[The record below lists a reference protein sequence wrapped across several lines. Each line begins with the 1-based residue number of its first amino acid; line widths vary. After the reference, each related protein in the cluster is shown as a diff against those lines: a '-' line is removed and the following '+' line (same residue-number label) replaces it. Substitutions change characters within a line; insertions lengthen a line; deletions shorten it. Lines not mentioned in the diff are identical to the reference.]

1 MTTARVRY
9 GLDMSSRRAERLV
22 NLVICL
28 LSTRQFL
35 PATRIR
41 LAVPGYDTEES
52 GGPDAAAKADE
63 AFKRMFERDKAE
75 LRDLGVPLE
84 TGRNSVFDTEDGYRI
99 ARGHYELPEISLEP
113 DEAAAVGLAA
123 RLWQSAGLADA
134 AHGALLKLRA
144 AGVDVD
150 TASSVGVEPRVDAT
164 EPAFAPCLAAVRAR
178 RAVTFDYRG
187 AYGGPTEHREVEP
200 WGVVSWHGRWYLVGH
215 DRARHAVRCFRLS
228 RVSGDVTPVGPPDAV
243 TVPDGVDLVAYI
255 AEEAPQ
261 SRGTA
266 RVRVRR
272 GAAAGLRRFAPV
284 VDSDDE
290 TDVLEVSYYDPD
302 RLADRVAGYG
312 AAAVVLDPP
321 EVRRAVVARLRA
333 LIGKPGPDD
342 VGVDEVETETAEA
355 GG

>member
-1 MTTARVRY
+1 
-9 GLDMSSRRAERLV
+9 MSSRRAERLV

-28 LSTRQFL
+28 LSTRQYL

-41 LAVPGYDTEES
+41 LAVPGYDAEDG
-52 GGPDAAAKADE
+52 GGPDAAARADE

-75 LRDLGVPLE
+75 LRDLGIPLE

-99 ARGHYELPEISLEP
+99 ARRHYELPEISLEP

-164 EPAFAPCLAAVRAR
+164 EPAFGPSLAAVRAR
-178 RAVTFDYRG
+178 QAVTFDYRG
-187 AYGGPTEHREVEP
+187 AYGGPTERREVEP

-215 DRARHAVRCFRLS
+215 DRAREAVRCFRLS
-228 RVSGDVTPVGPPDAV
+228 RVSGEVATVGKPDEV
-243 TVPDGVDLVAYI
+243 VVPDGVDLVAYI
-255 AEEAPQ
+255 ADEAPQ
-261 SRGTA
+261 GRHVA
-266 RVRVRR
+266 RVQVRH

-284 VDSDDE
+284 VESDGE
-290 TDVLEVSYYDPD
+290 TDVLEVSYIDAE

-312 AAAVVLDPP
+312 AAAVALDPP
-321 EVRRAVVARLRA
+321 ELRRAVVDRLRA
-333 LIGKPGPDD
+333 LTGDPTSTDAPTG
-342 VGVDEVETETAEA
+342 AEA
-355 GG
+355 NR